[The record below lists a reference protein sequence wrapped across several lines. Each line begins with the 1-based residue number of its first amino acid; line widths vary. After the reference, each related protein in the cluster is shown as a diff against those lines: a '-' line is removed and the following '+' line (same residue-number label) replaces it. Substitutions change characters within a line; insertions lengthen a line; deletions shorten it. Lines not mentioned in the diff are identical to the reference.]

1 MRPIATVLVGFLVMF
16 ALTQASN
23 FLGME
28 EFSLQAVEQELS
40 DTSERTATGGSVI
53 GEQTDTSVSLTPLS
67 LPLGAVTVLFRPF
80 PFEVESGVQ
89 LLASLESGL
98 LAWFIWK
105 RRSSV
110 ALALRRARTVPFLFF
125 CWTFVAIYVTAFSS
139 FKNMGLLVRQRSLAL
154 AALFVLICVDTTLAK
169 TRHRHDDDEPLAE
182 EPPRRELPVLVP

>member
-1 MRPIATVLVGFLVMF
+1 
-16 ALTQASN
+16 
-23 FLGME
+23 
-28 EFSLQAVEQELS
+28 
-40 DTSERTATGGSVI
+40 VI

-125 CWTFVAIYVTAFSS
+125 CWTFIAIYVTAFSS

-169 TRHRHDDDEPLAE
+169 TRHRHDDDEPLTE